1 MVTLATTRFRF
12 TRRTRVRPLS
22 HALTEHLPTGEC
34 RLGCRCMMA
43 IFSDFIENIMEVFM
57 DDFSVYGK
65 SFDQCLENLEK
76 VMQRCKEVDLVLNWE
91 KCHFMVR
98 EGIVLGHRISERG
111 IEVDRAKIE
120 LPPPTNIKAIRSFLG
135 HAGFYRRFIKNFSHI
150 ARPLT
155 NLLAKDAP
163 FVFDEECLE
172 DFHKLKEALRLR
184 ELGAILGQTNDK
196 KHHAISYASETLTG
210 PQLNYSTTEKELLAV
225 VFAIDKFR
233 SYLVGAKVIIYTDHA
248 ALKYLLTKKGA
259 KPCLI
264 RWVLLLQEFDIEIRD
279 KKGVENSVADH
290 LSRMEFEE
298 TSPLPIDD
306 YMRDDQLLKVTTAQ
320 PWYANLVKYII
331 AGYVPEGADKTKL
344 AHDSRFYLWD
354 DPYLYKLYADG
365 LLRRYIP
372 ACEAPQVLDR
382 CHASS
387 YGGHY
392 GAYRTHTKI
401 WQSGFYWPTMY
412 EDAKE
417 FVRRC
422 PRY

>member
-1 MVTLATTRFRF
+1 M
-12 TRRTRVRPLS
+12 
-22 HALTEHLPTGEC
+22 
-34 RLGCRCMMA
+34 
-43 IFSDFIENIMEVFM
+43 
-57 DDFSVYGK
+57 
-65 SFDQCLENLEK
+65 
-76 VMQRCKEVDLVLNWE
+76 
-91 KCHFMVR
+91 
-98 EGIVLGHRISERG
+98 
-111 IEVDRAKIE
+111 
-120 LPPPTNIKAIRSFLG
+120 
-135 HAGFYRRFIKNFSHI
+135 
-150 ARPLT
+150 
-155 NLLAKDAP
+155 LAKDVP
-163 FVFDEECLE
+163 FVFNEECLE
-172 DFHKLKEALRLR
+172 AFHTLKKALVSAPIIQPPDWNLPFEIMCDGSDFAV
-184 ELGAILGQTNDK
+184 GAVLGQSKDK
-196 KHHAISYASETLTG
+196 KHHAISYASKTLTG

-233 SYLVGAKVIIYTDHA
+233 SYLVGSKVIIYTDHA
-248 ALKYLLTKKGA
+248 ALKYLLTKKDA
-259 KPCLI
+259 KPRLI

-290 LSRMEFEE
+290 LSRMKFEE

-320 PWYANLVKYII
+320 PWYANLVNYIV
-331 AGYVPEGADKTKL
+331 AGYVPEGADKRKL

-354 DPYLYKLYADG
+354 DPYLYKLCADR
-365 LLRRYIP
+365 LLHRCIL

-392 GAYRTHTKI
+392 GAYRTHAKI

-422 PRY
+422 PRCQRQENINPRDAMPLTSNLQLDIFDVWGIDFMGPFFKNGDKEDVLVAVDYVSKWVEAIPCLAAD